1 MREHIPTCS
10 LLESVT
16 GIANRF
22 SMSLCGNYQCCYE
35 PLWSVARAWSCQGV
49 DVVSSMDDV

>member
-22 SMSLCGNYQCCYE
+22 SMSLCGNYQCHYKL
-35 PLWSVARAWSCQGV
+35 LWSIARALNCQE
-49 DVVSSMDDV
+49 MDDVDNMDDV